1 VVEEHLVLKY
11 WHERR
16 RGMTSRA
23 ATGLVLFISL
33 VAGLLSLSVLSWAD
47 DSDDSPQWCTQ
58 AKTKVEKLICE
69 NGQLGDY
76 DRELTAYY
84 EALLKTVEPSAQS
97 DLVQSQKK
105 WIAEREQCGS
115 TAKTAEEL
123 VSCVDTRIH
132 QRFDLIRKRMQET
145 VAEKRL
151 SEFAKFK
158 LKTFKDTAFEFQYP
172 SSWPLE
178 TTEDGRISLKS
189 ELEQMVLGFEKTV
202 TSPKKCTYE
211 EEGTSEDEIRTFFYE
226 GKMQIGGQEFNSFH
240 RSWIPSGEARH
251 YYGFFNGRCFSIHVS
266 DNSYSPR
273 KCGSLDDVNKRAD
286 CEIAELEAK
295 DLMAY
300 SDGVIRT
307 LRFLH
312 DQK

>member
-1 VVEEHLVLKY
+1 MRHA
-11 WHERR
+11 
-16 RGMTSRA
+16 SA

-33 VAGLLSLSVLSWAD
+33 VGGLFSHSVLSWAD

-105 WIAEREQCGS
+105 WIAKRERCGS
-115 TAKTAEEL
+115 TATAADEL
-123 VSCVDTRIH
+123 VICVGACIRQRID
-132 QRFDLIRKRMQET
+132 RIRKRIQET
-145 VAEKRL
+145 AAEKRL

-158 LKTFKDTAFEFQYP
+158 LKTFKGPTFEFQYP
-172 SSWPLE
+172 SSWLLG
-178 TTEDGRISLKS
+178 TTEDGGISLKS
-189 ELEQMVLGFEKTV
+189 EPQEMTLGFDKTV
-202 TSPKKCTYE
+202 TSPKECTYKE
-211 EEGTSEDEIRTFFYE
+211 PGTSEDDIRKFFYT
-226 GKMQIGGQEFNSFH
+226 GKVQIGGQEFATF
-240 RSWIPSGEARH
+240 RRGWIPSGYGRS
-251 YYGFFNGRCFSIHVS
+251 YYGFFNGHCFTIGVS
-266 DNSYSPR
+266 DDSWSSR
-273 KCGSLDDVNKRAD
+273 KCGSLDDPRNKAD
-286 CEIAELEAK
+286 CEIAELQAK

-300 SDGVIRT
+300 SGGVIRT
-307 LRFLH
+307 IHFLH